1 MIVARVRSVV
11 AYAWIIAYTAIVGP
25 PAMLVT
31 FLTGRVHHLL
41 VLGVFAAKVGR
52 ILLGIRLRVDHP
64 ERVDGTRPSV
74 YCINHRSHVDAVVQE
89 VMFGR
94 CPQLRVLHKAEMG
107 KLPVLGAA
115 MRMAGFVPV
124 HRADRD
130 RAFEAVDLAAA
141 RLGEGYSF
149 LLAPEGT
156 RNPGRGLL
164 PFKKGAFVMAIKAQ
178 VPVVPVAILGSDR
191 AMPKGQLHVVPGQVV
206 VRFGEPV
213 PTAGMTLADR
223 DTLSERV
230 RQALLDLL
238 GESQAPG
245 ARN

>member
-1 MIVARVRSVV
+1 MIVARIRSVV
-11 AYAWIIAYTAIVGP
+11 AYAWLIAYTGIVGP

-31 FLTGRVHHLL
+31 LLTGRVQHLL
-41 VLGVFAAKVGR
+41 VLGVFAAKVAR
-52 ILLGIRLRVDHP
+52 LLLGIRLRIDHR
-64 ERVDGTRPSV
+64 ERVDGGRPSV

-89 VMFGR
+89 VIFPK
-94 CPQLRVLHKAEMG
+94 CPLLRVLHKAEMA

-124 HRADRD
+124 DRADRG
-130 RAFEAVDLAAA
+130 RAFEAVDLAAE

-156 RNPGRGLL
+156 RNPGQGLL

-178 VPVVPVAILGSDR
+178 VPVVPVAILGTDR
-191 AMPKGQLHVVPGQVV
+191 AMPKGQLYVIPGEVT

-213 PTAGMTLADR
+213 PTAGMTLDDR
-223 DTLSERV
+223 DALSERV
-230 RQALLDLL
+230 RAVMLELL
-238 GESQAPG
+238 GESS
-245 ARN
+245 